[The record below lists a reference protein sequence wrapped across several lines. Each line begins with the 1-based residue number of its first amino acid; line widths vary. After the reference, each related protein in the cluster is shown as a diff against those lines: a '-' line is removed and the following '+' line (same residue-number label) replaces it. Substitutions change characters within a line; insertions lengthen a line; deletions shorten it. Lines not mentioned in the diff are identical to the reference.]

1 MLEVQGLV
9 KFYGARCV
17 VDGVDFRVEQGEIV
31 GLLGPNGAGKTTS
44 FRMTCGMIEPNQGK
58 VVLNNLD
65 VTRWPMYRRA
75 REGGMGYL
83 AQESS
88 VFRKLT
94 VEKNLLGVMEL
105 LGMDRKTRYARCD
118 ELLDQFDIKRLR
130 KAVALSLSGGERRRL
145 EIARALVSNPKIIL
159 LDEPF
164 TGIDPVTIASIQK
177 IIRGLKDN
185 GIAILITD
193 HQVRETLQITDRS
206 YVIRAGK
213 VLCHGPPDEVLNHP
227 EAREYYFGENMDLG
241 HRSPPSPY
249 QPPGQP
255 RRIDGHGDD
264 ADMAT
269 SGAQSILHSVVRD
282 MSIYV
287 DLTREFNAPGLN
299 AILSSGQAVVLHR
312 LAIMSKDGDWILR
325 EHEAALEHV
334 LAVLAAR
341 EAVYRFGAPLDL
353 RWMRGGW
360 SAHLEFRHGPM
371 RIRTDFV
378 TRPPRLAPEELDEL
392 WRRQEGCDLPFVDAR
407 NLIELKKTNREK
419 DYAVIGELARLLTD
433 PEEQLLTSRSARDI
447 LDMASRH
454 PGLAASLAEQR
465 PALAA
470 VAGWDRRPGNRPR
483 CRTTRHDSRQ

>member
-9 KFYGARCV
+9 KYYGARCV
-17 VDGVDFRVEQGEIV
+17 VDGVDFRVDQGEIV

-130 KAVALSLSGGERRRL
+130 KSVALSLSGGERRRL

-164 TGIDPVTIASIQK
+164 TGIDPVTINSIQK
-177 IIRGLKDN
+177 IIRGLKND

-213 VLCHGPPDEVLNHP
+213 VICDGPPDVVLSHP
-227 EAREYYFGENMDLG
+227 EAREYYFGDNMDLD
-241 HRSPPSPY
+241 HRPSLPSR
-249 QPPGQP
+249 PSGQP
-255 RRIDGHGDD
+255 RRIENRREDVDGH
-264 ADMAT
+264 
-269 SGAQSILHSVVRD
+269 
-282 MSIYV
+282 
-287 DLTREFNAPGLN
+287 AP
-299 AILSSGQAVVLHR
+299 
-312 LAIMSKDGDWILR
+312 
-325 EHEAALEHV
+325 
-334 LAVLAAR
+334 
-341 EAVYRFGAPLDL
+341 
-353 RWMRGGW
+353 
-360 SAHLEFRHGPM
+360 
-371 RIRTDFV
+371 
-378 TRPPRLAPEELDEL
+378 
-392 WRRQEGCDLPFVDAR
+392 
-407 NLIELKKTNREK
+407 
-419 DYAVIGELARLLTD
+419 
-433 PEEQLLTSRSARDI
+433 
-447 LDMASRH
+447 
-454 PGLAASLAEQR
+454 
-465 PALAA
+465 
-470 VAGWDRRPGNRPR
+470 
-483 CRTTRHDSRQ
+483 